1 MADLGAIG
9 EDMLAETGAGGSGG
23 SGDMFDDG
31 NGVAVVGAE
40 DIFGIE
46 PFAGGIHFRRASP
59 WQPAAQHVPLT
70 SAQFWVRRVS
80 ARQPRGRHLPF

>member
-1 MADLGAIG
+1 MPDLGAIG
-9 EDMLAETGAGGSGG
+9 DDMLAETASGVIGGGG
-23 SGDMFDDG
+23 TMFDEG
-31 NGVAVVGAE
+31 NGIAVVGAE

-46 PFAGGIHFRRASP
+46 PFAGGIHFNRASP

-80 ARQPRGRHLPF
+80 GRQPRGRHLPF